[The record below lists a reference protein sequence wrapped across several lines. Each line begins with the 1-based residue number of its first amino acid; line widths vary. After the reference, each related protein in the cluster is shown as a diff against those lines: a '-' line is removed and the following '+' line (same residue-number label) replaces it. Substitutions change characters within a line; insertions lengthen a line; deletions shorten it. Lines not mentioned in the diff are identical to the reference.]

1 MMLPLLRFVTV
12 ICHSRRNNSNN
23 GGYSGFFLRHIM
35 EIMSTIVWFVYRND
49 IIGAWCFQVLQCA
62 VVQAFKRF
70 GEQCLDKSYSHC
82 HCVITLTQT
91 FCDIPHEV
99 P

>member
-1 MMLPLLRFVTV
+1 
-12 ICHSRRNNSNN
+12 
-23 GGYSGFFLRHIM
+23 M
-35 EIMSTIVWFVYRND
+35 EIISTIVWFFNRND

-70 GEQCLDKSYSHC
+70 WEQSLDKGYSHC

-91 FCDIPHEV
+91 FCDIPDKVSDMELEAEARRQFFKEQMEAEDA
-99 P
+99 PQLLLLG